1 MLRLIQDLFSVDRK
15 AKEAREQ
22 IIDSRSPFGDAEH
35 LALRQA
41 ESAPLIEK
49 IRDCVDAWS
58 LEVLPRSS
66 VGQAIA
72 YMSNQWKPLT
82 VFLDDGSV
90 SLDNNASERAMR
102 HVVIGRKNWMFAGSE
117 SGGHR
122 AATIYSIIATC
133 KLNGLDPFV
142 YLRDVIDRLPRGEDP
157 ALLLPAAWK
166 ANQLTPPATSP

>member
-1 MLRLIQDLFSVDRK
+1 
-15 AKEAREQ
+15 
-22 IIDSRSPFGDAEH
+22 
-35 LALRQA
+35 
-41 ESAPLIEK
+41 
-49 IRDCVDAWS
+49 
-58 LEVLPRSS
+58 
-66 VGQAIA
+66 
-72 YMSNQWKPLT
+72 MSNQWKPLT